1 MKISTSMLFDRA
13 TERMS
18 TIQNRLATT
27 QAQMAETKQVLSPSD
42 APDQAAAIQR
52 LHGEIDRQ
60 DSHIQA
66 LKVAMQRFSAEETAL
81 KSPSDI
87 LTRVKEVGLQAG
99 NDTLSP
105 EDRKAVGVELKALR
119 QQLVSLGNSRDDSG
133 NYLFSGTRVKTPAFS
148 EDTDGVVTYHGDQT
162 QTQIPAGV
170 ERVVQFTRA
179 GTDVFSRVVRQD
191 GQSVGFFDALDHMIK
206 AVDNSDTQGIQQG
219 ISDASQMS
227 SNLDLALAHTG
238 SDQKVVQSQLDVLN
252 ETTLRLK
259 SSLSQVEDLD
269 YASAVTKM
277 NKEMMA
283 LQAAMGSFSKISSL
297 SLFEYIK

>member
-81 KSPSDI
+81 KSSSDI
-87 LTRVKEVGLQAG
+87 LTRVKELGLQAG

-191 GQSVGFFDALDHMIK
+191 KQSVGFFDALDHMIK

>member
-81 KSPSDI
+81 KSSSDI
-87 LTRVKEVGLQAG
+87 LTRVKELGLQAG

-119 QQLVSLGNSRDDSG
+119 QQLVSLGNSRD
-133 NYLFSGTRVKTPAFS
+133 A
-148 EDTDGVVTYHGDQT
+148 EDNVGVVTCHGAQT
-162 QTQIPAGV
+162 ETQIPAGV